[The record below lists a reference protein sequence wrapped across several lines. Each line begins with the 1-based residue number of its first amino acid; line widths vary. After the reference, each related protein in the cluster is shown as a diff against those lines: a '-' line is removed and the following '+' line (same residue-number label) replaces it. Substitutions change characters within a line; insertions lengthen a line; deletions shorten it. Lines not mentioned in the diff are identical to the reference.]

1 MARWSLI
8 RGTRWGGCTA
18 MPRKAFARTPHTD
31 LARAWSDRA
40 AVDAGECRLVRVAAQ
55 RFVRDYEAAVRGD
68 GLWAWD
74 PQLAEGAMVFASH
87 LPNIKGPEAD
97 KPLRLM
103 DWQRFVYAN
112 LFGFV
117 ERARPNVRRFR
128 QGTVWV
134 PRGNGK
140 TTVAAPI
147 ALALTFIEE
156 EGGAEGY
163 AAAVTRDQARILF
176 EVARQ
181 MTKRAP
187 RFQQYAGVGVS
198 ANAIYQER
206 TASNFVP
213 ISSDA
218 KALDGLN
225 VQVAVCDEIGSHKT
239 SEVYDV
245 LLTAMS
251 KRLQPLLLS
260 ISTATGNN
268 SGVGRQVWDYGVR
281 VLDGI
286 DDDERLFAMIYTVDD
301 TDDIWSETTWRKVNP
316 GWGQTVQPEAFRS
329 TAKQARNNAA
339 QESAF
344 KTRHLNIWVGADE
357 ALFSTRAWLEC
368 RDPAMSLEQFA
379 GCDCHLG
386 LDLASR
392 TDLAA
397 IGIVFPLPGNDDG
410 KPQYAV
416 FAQSFINDAA
426 VAEQRNPSYAGWVR
440 DGHLIVTE
448 GNETDFGQIEEM
460 VCDLCARFSVQSV
473 GVDPW
478 NATQMKQRLMAR
490 GVPVFD
496 MRPTM
501 ANMSEPTKEFDG
513 AMRSHRLHH
522 DGNGVLA
529 WCVGNV
535 VGQYDVVGNVRP
547 NKPRHRLDAKIDSAV
562 AVIMALGRIVGT
574 DTSGSVYE
582 TRGLVTL

>member
-1 MARWSLI
+1 MT
-8 RGTRWGGCTA
+8 RGKRWGVCMAATR
-18 MPRKAFARTPHTD
+18 RKAFAKTPHVD
-31 LARAWSDRA
+31 QARAWADRA
-40 AVDAGECRLVRVAAQ
+40 AADQGECRLVRVAAQ
-55 RFVRDYEAAVRGD
+55 RFVRDYQAAVRGD
-68 GLWAWD
+68 GLWSWQ
-74 PQLAEGAMVFASH
+74 PELAEGAMVFASN
-87 LPNIKGPEAD
+87 LPNIKGPEAN
-97 KPLRLM
+97 KALRLM

-112 LFGFV
+112 LFGFTW
-117 ERARPNVRRFR
+117 RDRPNVRRFR

-176 EVARQ
+176 DVALQ
-181 MTKRAP
+181 MTRRAK
-187 RFQQYAGVGVS
+187 RFQEFAGVGVS

-206 TASNFVP
+206 TASRFVP

-268 SGVGRQVWDYGVR
+268 AGIGKQVWDYGVR
-281 VLDGI
+281 VLDSI
-286 DDDERLFAMIYTVDD
+286 DDDETLFAMIYTPDER
-301 TDDIWSETTWRKVNP
+301 DDIWSEETWRRVNP
-316 GWGQTVQPEAFRS
+316 GWGQTVQPEAFRA
-329 TAKQARNNAA
+329 TAKQARNNAS
-339 QESAF
+339 QEAAF

-357 ALFSTRAWLEC
+357 ALFSTKAWLEC
-368 RDPAMSLEQFA
+368 RDSSMSLEQLA
-379 GCDCHLG
+379 GQDCHLG
-386 LDLASR
+386 LDLASK

-397 IGIVFPLPGNDDG
+397 IGMVFPLPDHH
-410 KPQYAV
+410 YAV
-416 FAQSFINDAA
+416 FAQSFINAA
-426 VAEQRNPSYAGWVR
+426 ALEEQRNPSYAGWAR

-448 GNETDFGQIEEM
+448 GNETDFGVIEEA
-460 VCDLCARFSVQSV
+460 VADLCARFNVVSV

-490 GVPVFD
+490 GVPVVD
-496 MRPTM
+496 MRPIM
-501 ANMSEPTKEFDG
+501 ANMSEATKEFDA
-513 AMRSHRLHH
+513 AMRSGRLHH
-522 DGNGVLA
+522 DGNGVLT

-535 VGQYDVVGNVRP
+535 VGQHDVVGNVRP
-547 NKPRHRLDAKIDSAV
+547 NKPRHRLDAKIDAAV
-562 AVIMALGRIVGT
+562 AVIMALSREVGT
-574 DTSGSVYE
+574 ADATSIYE
-582 TRGLVTL
+582 SRGLLTLG

>member
-1 MARWSLI
+1 
-8 RGTRWGGCTA
+8 
-18 MPRKAFARTPHTD
+18 MPRKAFAKTPHTD
-31 LARAWSDRA
+31 LARAWADRA
-40 AVDAGECRLVRVAAQ
+40 ASDERECRLVRVGAQ
-55 RFVRDYEAAVRGD
+55 RFVRDYEAAVRGA
-68 GLWAWD
+68 GKWAWD
-74 PQLAEGAMVFASH
+74 PQRAEGAMVFASH
-87 LPNIKGPEAD
+87 LPNIKGPEAGQ
-97 KPLRLM
+97 PLRLM
-103 DWQRFVYAN
+103 DWQRFVYAS

-117 ERARPNVRRFR
+117 ERERPHVRRFR

-176 EVARQ
+176 DVALQ

-206 TASNFVP
+206 TASRFVP

-239 SEVYDV
+239 AQVYDV

-268 SGVGRQVWDYGVR
+268 SGIGKQVWDYGVR
-281 VLDGI
+281 VLDSI
-286 DDDERLFAMIYTVDD
+286 DDDDRLFAMIYAPDD
-301 TDDIWSETTWRKVNP
+301 TDDIWSEETWRKVNP

-329 TAKQARNNAA
+329 TAKQARNNSA

-357 ALFSTRAWLEC
+357 ALFSPRAWLEC
-368 RDPAMSLEQFA
+368 RDASMSLEQFA
-379 GCDCHLG
+379 GCECHLG

-397 IGIVFPLPGNDDG
+397 IGIVFPLPGGDDG

-426 VAEQRNPSYAGWVR
+426 VAEQRNASYPGWAR

-501 ANMSEPTKEFDG
+501 ANMSEPTKEFDA

-522 DGNGVLA
+522 DGNGVLT

-574 DTSGSVYE
+574 ESTTSVYE
-582 TRGLVTL
+582 TRGLLML

>member
-1 MARWSLI
+1 MAR
-8 RGTRWGGCTA
+8 RWA
-18 MPRKAFARTPHTD
+18 E
-31 LARAWSDRA
+31 RA
-40 AVDAGECRLVRVAAQ
+40 AGDAGECRMVRIAAQ
-55 RFVRDYEAAVRGD
+55 RFVADVDACLRGD
-68 GLWAWD
+68 GAWSWQ
-74 PQLAEGAMVFASH
+74 PELAEGAMVFAAN
-87 LPNIKGPEAD
+87 LPNIKGPEAG

-103 DWQRFVYAN
+103 DWQRFIYAN
-112 LFGFV
+112 LFGFT
-117 ERARPNVRRFR
+117 ERVRPRVRRFR

-147 ALALTFIEE
+147 ALALTFIEG

-176 EVARQ
+176 DVALQ

-187 RFQQYAGVGVS
+187 RFQSHAGVGVS

-206 TASNFVP
+206 TASRFVP

-225 VQVAVCDEIGSHKT
+225 VQIAVCDEIGSHKT

-268 SGVGRQVWDYGVR
+268 GGIGKQVWDYGTR

-286 DDDERLFAMIYTVDD
+286 DDDDRLFAMIYAPDEK
-301 TDDIWSETTWRKVNP
+301 DDIWDEGVWRKVNP

-339 QESAF
+339 QENAF

-368 RDPAMSLEQFA
+368 RDPALSLEQFA
-379 GCDCHLG
+379 GHECHLG

-397 IGIVFPLPGNDDG
+397 IGIVFPLPGGDDG
-410 KPQYAV
+410 KPHYAV

-426 VAEQRNPSYAGWVR
+426 VSEQRNPSYPGWVR
-440 DGHLIVTE
+440 DGQLIVTE
-448 GNETDFGQIEEM
+448 GNETDFGQIEES
-460 VCDLCARFSVQSV
+460 VADLCARFNVLSV

-490 GVPVFD
+490 GVPVID

-501 ANMSEPTKEFDG
+501 ANMSEPTKEFD
-513 AMRSHRLHH
+513 AATRSGRLHH
-522 DGNGVLA
+522 DGNGVLT

-547 NKPRHRLDAKIDSAV
+547 NKPRTRIDAKIDAAV
-562 AVIMALGRIVGT
+562 AVIMALGRMVGT
-574 DTSGSVYE
+574 PDGTSVYE
-582 TRGLVTL
+582 SRGLLTLG

>member
-1 MARWSLI
+1 MR
-8 RGTRWGGCTA
+8 
-18 MPRKAFARTPHTD
+18 RKAFIKTPHTD
-31 LARAWSDRA
+31 QARAWADRA
-40 AVDAGECRLVRVAAQ
+40 ASDGRECRLVRVAAQ
-55 RFVRDYEAAVRGD
+55 RFVREYEAAVRGD
-68 GLWAWD
+68 SLWAWD
-74 PQLAEGAMVFASH
+74 PQRAEGAMVFASH
-87 LPNIKGPEAD
+87 LPNIKGPEAGQ
-97 KPLRLM
+97 PLRLM

-112 LFGFV
+112 LFGFT
-117 ERARPNVRRFR
+117 ERERPHVRRFR

-281 VLDGI
+281 VLDSI
-286 DDDERLFAMIYTVDD
+286 DDDERLFALIYTPDEP
-301 TDDIWSETTWRKVNP
+301 DDIWSEDTWRKVNP

-368 RDPAMSLEQFA
+368 RDSSMSLEQFA
-379 GCDCHLG
+379 GCECHLG

-397 IGIVFPLPGNDDG
+397 IGIVFPLPGGDDD
-410 KPQYAV
+410 KKQYAV

-426 VAEQRNPSYAGWVR
+426 VTEQRNPSYPGWVR
-440 DGHLIVTE
+440 DGALIVTE
-448 GNETDFGQIEEM
+448 GNETDFGQIEEA

-478 NATQMKQRLMAR
+478 NATQMKQRLQAR
-490 GVPVFD
+490 GVPVID

-501 ANMSEPTKEFDG
+501 ANMSEPTKEFD
-513 AMRSHRLHH
+513 AAVRSHRLHH
-522 DGNGVLA
+522 DGNGVLT

-574 DTSGSVYE
+574 ADATSVYE
-582 TRGLVTL
+582 TRGLLTI

>member
-1 MARWSLI
+1 MARWSLTPG
-8 RGTRWGGCTA
+8 RRWGACTA
-18 MPRKAFARTPHTD
+18 MPRKAFGRTPHTD
-31 LARAWSDRA
+31 LARAWADRA
-40 AVDAGECRLVRVAAQ
+40 ADDKGECRLVRVAAQ

-68 GLWAWD
+68 GAWSWD
-74 PQLAEGAMVFASH
+74 AQLAEGAMVFASN
-87 LPNIKGPEAD
+87 LPNIKGPEAG
-97 KPLRLM
+97 KLLRLM
-103 DWQRFVYAN
+103 DWQRFIYAN
-112 LFGFV
+112 LFGFT
-117 ERARPNVRRFR
+117 ERERPNVRRFR
-128 QGTVWV
+128 QGSVWV

-176 EVARQ
+176 DVAQQ

-187 RFQQYAGVGVS
+187 RFQKYAGVGVS

-206 TASNFVP
+206 TASRFVP

-245 LLTAMS
+245 LLTAMG

-268 SGVGRQVWDYGVR
+268 GGIGKLVWDYGVR
-281 VLDGI
+281 VLDSI
-286 DDDERLFAMIYTVDD
+286 DEADRFFAMIYAPDEQ
-301 TDDIWSETTWRKVNP
+301 DDIWSEETWRKVNP
-316 GWGQTVQPEAFRS
+316 GWGQTVQPAAFRD
-329 TAKQARNNAA
+329 TARQARSNAA
-339 QESAF
+339 QEAAF

-368 RDPAMSLEQFA
+368 RDAALSLEQFA

-397 IGIVFPLPGNDDG
+397 IGIVFPMPD
-410 KPQYAV
+410 KHYAV

-426 VAEQRNPSYAGWVR
+426 VVEQRNPSYPGWVR

-448 GNETDFGQIEEM
+448 GNETDFALIEET
-460 VCDLCARFSVQSV
+460 VVDLCARFNVLSV

-478 NATQMKQRLMAR
+478 NATQMKQRLQAR

-501 ANMSEPTKEFDG
+501 ANMSEATKEFDG

-547 NKPRHRLDAKIDSAV
+547 NKPRSRIEAKIDAAV
-562 AVIMALGRIVGT
+562 AVIMAMGRTVGAG
-574 DTSGSVYE
+574 DTTSVYE
-582 TRGLVTL
+582 SRGLLTLG

>member
-1 MARWSLI
+1 
-8 RGTRWGGCTA
+8 
-18 MPRKAFARTPHTD
+18 MPRKAFGRTPHTD
-31 LARAWSDRA
+31 LARAWADRA
-40 AVDAGECRLVRVAAQ
+40 AVDDGQCRLVRVAAQ
-55 RFVRDYEAAVRGD
+55 RFVRDLDAARSGAGD
-68 GLWAWD
+68 WAFD
-74 PQLAEGAMVFASH
+74 AQLAEGSMVFASH
-87 LPNIKGPEAD
+87 LPNIKGPEAG

-117 ERARPNVRRFR
+117 ERARPAVRRYR

-176 EVARQ
+176 DVATQ

-206 TASNFVP
+206 TASRFVP

-268 SGVGRQVWDYGVR
+268 GGVGKQVWDYGVR
-281 VLDGI
+281 VLDGT
-286 DDDERLFAMIYTVDD
+286 DEDERLFAMIYTPDEADD
-301 TDDIWSETTWRKVNP
+301 TWDESAWRKVNP

-329 TAKQARNNAA
+329 TARQARNNAA
-339 QESAF
+339 QEAAF
-344 KTRHLNIWVGADE
+344 RTRHLNVWVGADE
-357 ALFSTRAWLEC
+357 ALFSTRAWMEC
-368 RDPAMSLEQFA
+368 RDPALSLEQFA
-379 GCDCHLG
+379 GSECYLG

-397 IGIVFPLPGNDDG
+397 IGIVFPLPEADDG
-410 KPQYAV
+410 KPRYAM
-416 FAQSFINDAA
+416 FAQSFINEAA
-426 VAEQRNPSYAGWVR
+426 VSEQRNPSYPGWAR
-440 DGHLIVTE
+440 DGSLIVTD
-448 GNETDFGQIEEM
+448 GNETDFGVIEES
-460 VCDLCARFSVQSV
+460 VIDLCARFRVASV

-490 GVPVFD
+490 GVPVID

-501 ANMSEPTKEFDG
+501 QNMSEPTKEFDA
-513 AMRSHRLHH
+513 AMRSGRLRH

-547 NKPRHRLDAKIDSAV
+547 NKPRNRVDAKIDSAV
-562 AVIMALGRIVGT
+562 AVIMAVGQLFGTT
-574 DTSGSVYE
+574 DGTSVYE
-582 TRGLVTL
+582 SRGLVTL